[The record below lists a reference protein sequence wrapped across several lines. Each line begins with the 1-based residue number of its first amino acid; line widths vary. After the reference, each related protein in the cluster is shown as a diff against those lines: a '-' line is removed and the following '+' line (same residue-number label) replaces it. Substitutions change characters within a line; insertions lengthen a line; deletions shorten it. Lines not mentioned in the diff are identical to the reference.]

1 LTFCNAI
8 AEEWRSGE
16 TAPPTQLASCMKL
29 SETQGIYL
37 FFFFSSF
44 LPFFCVRESSEKK
57 RGRKRERER
66 ERERA
71 IADARA

>member
-1 LTFCNAI
+1 
-8 AEEWRSGE
+8 
-16 TAPPTQLASCMKL
+16 MKL